1 MNINTIKAAHE
12 AFETYLSF
20 NNTSDKRLVG
30 MFVKKD
36 DGTYTINDLRMSD
49 FSRIEQYKIM
59 DSDGNESEPKGAMDI
74 AFNPTI
80 PFAPKANSYYY
91 FSWKYTDSN
100 PNNLCEITIDLT
112 KPIEILTPYGIV
124 DLLYKAQM
132 NLAHGNAKTNNQTLD
147 TLTKQLT
154 ASGEEIF
161 IYELLQNAND
171 YPHKK
176 GDEVNVE
183 IRLTDNYLIF
193 RHTGA
198 EFSPKNVAALC
209 NANDKDKTDN
219 PDAIGYKGIGFKT
232 VFNNNNYIYLLT
244 GGFSF
249 CYDSEIKRKKANIPW
264 KVTPIWKGREQIDDE
279 YGKLFWDSHED
290 YRVQFAMRP
299 IKHRKLREGD
309 KSYLAILREL
319 FKDETKILFIP
330 NLGHVK
336 VYLDDESTP
345 TFDCS
350 RKSANWC
357 LSEVFENPID
367 PDITASIN
375 AELKDDEENETSR
388 IPVKYKNFTKTGVSF
403 ACKVDGRKLIPQD
416 NGIMYCYLPAETAN
430 WGFKFFM
437 NSDMIPNGARDD
449 IERGIDLNFYLA
461 ENAGKMFYKW
471 IYSLVKSG
479 KYDYDTIFALI
490 PNFADCKNRRP
501 VNKGFVEKFQKGF
514 ESCLQLPLIPT
525 ESGEIVSIKNIIWDE
540 TMITSSGIIS
550 DDQFHVFSD
559 MKEYLVHSSLRKN
572 DNFKKF
578 IKRYLPQT
586 ANNNIFSFETLKTCI
601 TENED
606 MKEWLN
612 KVEDNGHFLDFLMS
626 SQDERLKEFSTLPI
640 YIDNEDKLCPS
651 EKIYYTGDNVKQAL
665 PFLQDF
671 VKFLP
676 HLSFKTLDYF
686 SNQKESEW
694 SKFNQTVGFKKFNA
708 GDFVSKVL
716 FSDTNKSEVLLSL
729 QKLDI
734 SVNFFKFLAHNAQDN
749 YGDFDFQSLPFFN
762 SDGKVV
768 DSFSNKLVF
777 YEDTTGENKAI
788 LKEKWFNESWAYF
801 INEAYTS
808 DDKDE
813 YVWKFLLKR
822 ELVKLFDT
830 NTIFREV
837 ISNKSNLSYIA
848 KQTRDDL
855 PASISFVHYVFK
867 NRHHLTES
875 TDFKQIPLCVADLDG
890 KISFETC
897 LDIYV
902 FPSIDKKYLG
912 YSWMKSTWMY
922 KLDSA
927 YETGISDNDN
937 NSFQEFLFKRFG
949 LKRLNDRAFYIYVAK
964 KNRVA
969 IGKMMETSE
978 QINKDFYA
986 YLATNLSK
994 EFMQED
1000 NLQRTFSDVPY
1011 IDSVGNIVSKRPA
1024 SSRAYLYNSVLADI
1038 VDESWVQNEFFSLV
1052 SPKYDFTGSYD
1063 LFRSLGFLEYSD
1075 SDFGSFFANVLYGN
1089 IELNTL
1095 EQVSDFHHFMCSRLS
1110 KLNDEQRAFLLKT
1123 PTYLFSPNGPRKYPN
1138 ATKLY
1143 IQSESFDITNEII
1156 SGLLPEY
1163 NAIDKTLCD
1172 TEDMVKYWKTLGNTV
1187 FNAYECNKWLKTKK
1201 SFFETSLNDV
1211 NQNIKFWRWLKN
1223 KQGERITSNLYE
1235 LKGFPILTF
1244 SERDNHD
1251 IETNTTL
1258 TVVDDGIY
1266 MPNLYHNGI
1275 ETFANRYGKK
1285 RYVSES
1291 YSEDAEDTECNKTW
1305 RNFFKNVGI
1314 KDNVKDVIRQIID
1327 KDLATLQD
1335 EYIPSV
1341 LIEEF
1346 SDELNSE
1353 WDCLKDKLTCLQ
1365 VKLKNS
1371 NTFIPI
1377 SQVVIVNTREDSSE
1391 PLPFI
1396 SIPLEIAP
1404 SYMSSPL
1411 IRELIIKI
1419 GEAASATIIKD
1430 RAGWMTKKVDTYISI
1445 QPSIQVDSQLFTIHT
1460 QFIEAFAD
1468 IYKRNYPNW
1477 GFDEQANKVLLFDK
1491 NGTLTCPAMLTLG
1504 HAYIPYCDF
1513 EGNGITEKSYV
1524 HEAYSK
1530 FSNRETLLEFFDK
1543 ILHVQMTF
1551 TKDDLIYLSHKEFCN
1566 YYWKKFLPSNDEPQT
1581 ELLSWVKSGLL
1592 TDKPCIPNRLG
1603 NVCRTE
1609 SLYSLNIKDYVE
1621 NKVGSWEQ
1629 KLPDVPK
1636 NNGKIRT
1643 ILDAL
1648 TFKTTLCLSDCLDHL
1663 LNTTPENPSRS
1674 VVLGWI
1680 ASSYSDESKEL
1691 ICNYRNHDKAM
1702 WLNGQKQ
1709 PAHISTLY
1717 ALDNSNNKRISSFRT
1732 NEHIIN
1738 FDCYK
1743 FISTDNWFKALRY
1756 LGIQVISDDDLE
1768 PLCPVTKDE
1777 TLAIKRDV
1785 TLRLLALIASRE
1797 GQNWY
1802 YTYHDTKMKLSVCK
1816 FNLCTNISYKY
1827 NELLADNEKF
1837 FCQNKTFYYIKSWQS
1852 KQVFIRLVKELN
1864 EYLKLPYDTTAIND
1878 ILDHDTYTDIEITEF
1893 INDKCVDLLEDIAFV
1908 KELETL
1914 SEGIK
1919 EQLHINTTSNSTI
1932 ATEEDKP
1939 QDNIVTVDS
1948 VEDKPYNPYNGTH
1961 TTAAEEQQEDDSDF
1975 ILGEDRSSDTDSSK
1989 QSVTEDKSEVDN
2001 LGGGNHNDN
2010 NPETNVSRSPE
2021 TAYNGYPKMGSTY
2034 NGSSPKTSRSP
2045 QEPYD
2050 ATSKRTTSSYETIP
2064 DEYVDDAE
2072 ESPVSSAQPTK
2083 GTNYNVGSSYE
2094 TPHKQNQYTKGDYT
2108 PHQRQHDYDYL
2119 EEIASTKEKEAF
2131 DTNDADADEQE
2142 LAHNEDL
2149 FNSGLT
2155 RDEIADQNTL
2165 VKTRMFNSFA
2175 EQGYEL
2181 DMNEVDFIR
2190 HAGNQKEYDVKTK
2203 GGKYIHVISAY
2214 NGIMYLSPA
2223 FWNRVQRKDC
2233 VVCVVLSHRA
2243 RNFIYIHNREELE
2256 KLIGGDELVVKVS
2269 GHNKIDLVNQL
2280 FGKTLHNAIRKVYT
2294 MVRIKSGTKYD
2305 VLFKPARSE
2314 WDESEDSNDDL

>member
-30 MFVKKD
+30 MFEKKD

-49 FSRIEQYKIM
+49 FSRIEQYKVM
-59 DSDGNESEPKGAMDI
+59 DSEGNESEPKGAINI

-80 PFAPKANSYYY
+80 SFAPKANSYYY
-91 FSWKYTDSN
+91 FFWKYTDSN

-124 DLLYKAQM
+124 DLLYRAQM

-176 GDEVNVE
+176 GDEVDVE

-249 CYDSEIKRKKANIPW
+249 CYDSDIKRKKANIPW
-264 KVTPIWKGREQIDDE
+264 KVTPIWKERDQIDDE
-279 YGKLFWDSHED
+279 YGKLFWDSHES

-299 IKHRKLREGD
+299 IKHDKLRQGD
-309 KSYLAILREL
+309 KSYLAILKGL

-336 VYLDDESTP
+336 VYLDDESIP

-350 RKSANWC
+350 RKSINWC
-357 LSEVFENPID
+357 LSEVFEYDID
-367 PDITASIN
+367 PNITESIN

-388 IPVKYKNFTKTGVSF
+388 IPVKYRNFKKTGVSF

-416 NGIMYCYLPAETAN
+416 NAIMYCYLPAETAN

-437 NSDMIPNGARDD
+437 NSDMIPNGPRDD
-449 IERGIDLNFYLA
+449 IEHGIDLNFYLA
-461 ENAGKMFYKW
+461 ENAGKMFYEW

-490 PNFADCKNRRP
+490 PNFAECKTRRP
-501 VNKGFVEKFQKGF
+501 INKGFVDSFQKGF
-514 ESCLQLPLIPT
+514 ESCLEKPLIPT
-525 ESGEIVSIKNIIWDE
+525 ESGEIVAIENIIWDE

-550 DDQFHVFSD
+550 DKQFYVFSG
-559 MKEYLVHSSLRKN
+559 MNGNLVHSSLRKN
-572 DNFKKF
+572 ENFKKF
-578 IKRYLPQT
+578 IKRYLPQI
-586 ANNNIFSFETLKTCI
+586 ANNNIFCFDSLKTCV

-612 KVEDNGHFLDFLMS
+612 KVENNGHFLDFLMS
-626 SQDERLKEFSTLPI
+626 SQDERLKEFSSLPI
-640 YIDNEDKLCPS
+640 YIDNEDKLCSS
-651 EKIYYTGDNVKQAL
+651 EKIYYSGDNVKQAIL
-665 PFLQDF
+665 YLQDF
-671 VKFLP
+671 IKYLP
-676 HLSFKTLDYF
+676 HLSFMTLDYF
-686 SNQKESEW
+686 SNHKESKW
-694 SKFNQTVGFKKFNA
+694 SKFNTTVGFKKFNA

-716 FSDTNKSEVLLSL
+716 FSDTNKPGVLLSL
-729 QKLDI
+729 QTLGT

-749 YGDFDFQSLPFFN
+749 YGDFDFRSLPFFN
-762 SDGKVV
+762 SDGKIV

-777 YEDTTGENKAI
+777 YEDTTGKEKAI
-788 LKEKWFNESWAYF
+788 LQEKWFNESWAYF

-808 DDKDE
+808 DDKDD
-813 YVWKFLLKR
+813 YVWKFLLKK
-822 ELVKLFDT
+822 ELVKFFDT
-830 NTIFREV
+830 DTIFKEV
-837 ISNKSNLSYIA
+837 ISNKSNLSYVA
-848 KQTRDDL
+848 EQTRDNL

-867 NRHHLTES
+867 NRRHLTES

-890 KISFETC
+890 NTSFEIC
-897 LDIYV
+897 RDINV
-902 FPSIDKKYLG
+902 FPFIDRKYLG
-912 YSWMKSTWMY
+912 HSWIKSTWMY
-922 KLDSA
+922 KLDNA
-927 YETGISDNDN
+927 YQTGISDNDKAL
-937 NSFQEFLFKRFG
+937 FQDFLSAKFG
-949 LKRLNDRAFYIYVAK
+949 LKILKDRTFYIYVAK
-964 KNRVA
+964 KNRVY
-969 IGKMMETSE
+969 IGKMMADSK
-978 QINKDFYA
+978 QVNKDFYA

-994 EFMQED
+994 EFMQDD
-1000 NLQRTFSDVPY
+1000 NLSKTFSDLPY
-1011 IDSVGNIVSKRPA
+1011 INSENDIVVKGKA
-1024 SSRAYLYNSVLADI
+1024 TSREYLYNSVLADI
-1038 VDESWVQNEFFSLV
+1038 VGESWVPNELFSLV
-1052 SPKYDFTGSYD
+1052 SPKYDFTNSND
-1063 LFRSLGFLEYSD
+1063 LFKRLGFIEYSD
-1075 SDFGSFFANVLYGN
+1075 SDFGSFFANILYGN
-1089 IELNTL
+1089 VELNSI
-1095 EQVSDFHHFMCSRLS
+1095 EQVSDFHHYMCSRLS
-1110 KLNDEQRAFLLKT
+1110 KLNEEQKECLLKT
-1123 PTYLFSPNGPRKYPN
+1123 PTYLFSPKGPRKYPN

-1143 IQSESFDITNEII
+1143 IQSDSFDITNDII

-1163 NAIDKTLCD
+1163 NAIDKALCD
-1172 TEDMVKYWKTLGNTV
+1172 TEDMVRYWKALGNTV

-1201 SFFETSLNDV
+1201 SFFETSLNDA

-1223 KQGERITSNLYE
+1223 KQGERITSNLNE
-1235 LKGFPILTF
+1235 LKGFPILIF
-1244 SERDNHD
+1244 SERDSKK
-1251 IETNTTL
+1251 IEANTTL

-1275 ETFANRYGKK
+1275 EAFANRYGKK

-1291 YSEDAEDTECNKTW
+1291 YSEDREDTECNKKW
-1305 RNFFKNVGI
+1305 RVFFKNVGI

-1341 LIEEF
+1341 LVDEF

-1353 WDCLKDKLTCLQ
+1353 WDSLKDKLACLQ

-1371 NTFIPI
+1371 NTFMPI
-1377 SQVVIVNTREDSSE
+1377 SQVVIVDTKEYSSE
-1391 PLPFI
+1391 PLEFI
-1396 SIPLEIAP
+1396 PIQSEIAP
-1404 SYMSSPL
+1404 SYMSNTL
-1411 IRELIIKI
+1411 IRKLIIKI

-1430 RAGWMTKKVDTYISI
+1430 RASWMTKKVDTYINFQSSI
-1445 QPSIQVDSQLFTIHT
+1445 QIGSQLFATHI
-1460 QFIEAFAD
+1460 QFVEAFAD

-1477 GFDEQANKVLLFDK
+1477 GFDEQAKKVLLFDK
-1491 NGTLTCPAMLTLG
+1491 NGALTSPAMLTLG
-1504 HAYIPYCDF
+1504 HAYNPYCDF
-1513 EGNGITEKSYV
+1513 EGNGISEKSYV
-1524 HEAYSK
+1524 HEAYSMS
-1530 FSNRETLLEFFDK
+1530 SNRENLLEFFDK

-1551 TKDDLIYLSHKEFCN
+1551 TKDDLIYLSQKEFCN
-1566 YYWKKFLPSNDEPQT
+1566 YYWKRFLPSYEEPQT
-1581 ELLSWVKSGLL
+1581 ELLSWAKSGLL
-1592 TDKPCIPNRLG
+1592 KDKSCIPNRLG

-1609 SLYSLNIKDYVE
+1609 SLYSLNIKEYVE

-1629 KLPDVPK
+1629 KLPDVQK
-1636 NNGKIRT
+1636 ASGKIRT

-1648 TFKTTLCLSDCLDHL
+1648 KFKDRLCFSDCLDHL
-1663 LNTTPENPSRS
+1663 LNTKTDSATRS
-1674 VVLGWI
+1674 IVLGWMT
-1680 ASSYSDESKEL
+1680 SSYSAECNEL
-1691 ICNYRNHDKAM
+1691 VRTYRNNDNAK
-1702 WLNGQKQ
+1702 WQNGQKH

-1717 ALDNSNNKRISSFRT
+1717 ALSNNNNKIISAFRT

-1738 FDCYK
+1738 VDCYK
-1743 FISTDNWFKALRY
+1743 ASIGTDNWFKALKI
-1756 LGIQVISDDDLE
+1756 LGIPVISDDDLE

-1777 TLAIKRDV
+1777 TSTIRRDIK
-1785 TLRLLALIASRE
+1785 LRLLALIASRE

-1802 YTYHDTKMKLSVCK
+1802 NTYCDTKMKLSVCK
-1816 FNLCTNISYKY
+1816 FYLCTNISYKY
-1827 NELLADNEKF
+1827 HELLADNEKL

-1852 KQVFIRLVKELN
+1852 KQVFIRLVEELN
-1864 EYLKLPYDTTAIND
+1864 EYLKLPYDANAIND
-1878 ILDHDTYTDIEITEF
+1878 ILDYESYSDIEITEF
-1893 INDKCVDLLEDIAFV
+1893 INDNCLDLLDDIAFV
-1908 KELETL
+1908 KELEAL

-1919 EQLHINTTSNSTI
+1919 EQLNITALPMSPIASPVDKSQDDI
-1932 ATEEDKP
+1932 AT
-1939 QDNIVTVDS
+1939 VGS
-1948 VEDKPYNPYNGTH
+1948 VKGESYNPYSGTNKPS
-1961 TTAAEEQQEDDSDF
+1961 EED
-1975 ILGEDRSSDTDSSK
+1975 DTDSISDDENSSGTDSSE
-1989 QSVTEDKSEVDN
+1989 QTTEDKSDVDN
-2001 LGGGNHNDN
+2001 NGSRHNDN
-2010 NPETNVSRSPE
+2010 NSESNVPGSPKTAHNEGSKRETTS
-2021 TAYNGYPKMGSTY
+2021 
-2034 NGSSPKTSRSP
+2034 NGSSPKTSMP
-2045 QEPYD
+2045 PKDKDTYD
-2050 ATSKRTTSSYETIP
+2050 PSSKRTTSGYGTIP
-2064 DEYVDDAE
+2064 DEYVDDTE
-2072 ESPVSSAQPTK
+2072 VSPVSSTQPK
-2083 GTNYNVGSSYE
+2083 KALNYNDDSSDK
-2094 TPHKQNQYTKGDYT
+2094 TPNKPSKHSKGEYT
-2108 PHQRQHDYDYL
+2108 PYQRQRGYDPL
-2119 EEIASTKEKEAF
+2119 DEIASTKEKETF
-2131 DTNDADADEQE
+2131 DPNDADADEQE

-2175 EQGYEL
+2175 EKGYEL

-2190 HAGNQKEYDVKTK
+2190 HAGSQKEYDVKTK
-2203 GGKYIHVISAY
+2203 SGKYIHVVSAY
-2214 NGIMYLSPA
+2214 NGIMYLSPV

-2280 FGKTLHNAIRKVYT
+2280 FGKSLHNAIRKVYT

-2314 WDESEDSNDDL
+2314 WDESENSNEDL